1 VTLRA
6 SALVYG
12 ASATIS
18 ITLSNQSNQ
27 TIYFADHLTACSVVL
42 LERQKTGTQP
52 SGGTSGAAGVS
63 PCLLKTVTRFHALGP
78 KQQLVVKLVAPTSG
92 WPAGLY
98 RAALSSHPAPT
109 AASGTPILSAAFTI
123 SPHVAV
129 P

>member
-6 SALVYG
+6 SALVYE

-18 ITLSNQSNQ
+18 IILSNQSNQ

-42 LERQKTGTQP
+42 LERQKTVTQP

-63 PCLLKTVTRFHALGP
+63 PCLLKTMTRFHSLGP

-98 RAALSSHPAPT
+98 RAALSYHPAPT
-109 AASGTPILSAAFTI
+109 AASGTPILSAAFTEGRD
-123 SPHVAV
+123 
-129 P
+129 